1 MLRQLEAQTRA
12 VKQKIQRREAI
23 GAVGRAGEEEDEEE
37 EVDMEDDGEAG
48 CGSANSETVRQTVAG
63 LKDLSTGRF
72 NKPLRLNLTIGG
84 FDQKSERLAGK
95 VVEALCQP
103 LGAADFVHVVAAV
116 TTWRTD
122 KNRLIFKQRMRDVS
136 GRIREDLNTTF
147 VKARGADPTGVW
159 AIPDVFSQK
168 TLTSNLVFKAIKS
181 AFTDSTGLDFP
192 SIPFTVLGMIE
203 FGEIMGVCRDTFE
216 NLTSLNE

>member
-1 MLRQLEAQTRA
+1 MLRELEAQARA

-23 GAVGRAGEEEDEEE
+23 GAVGREREEEDEDE

-63 LKDLSTGRF
+63 LKALSTARF

-84 FDQKSERLAGK
+84 FDQKSERLAGT
-95 VVEALCQP
+95 VVETLCPP
-103 LGAADFVHVVAAV
+103 LGAADFVQVVAAV
-116 TTWRTD
+116 TNWRTD
-122 KNRLIFKQRMRDVS
+122 KGKLVFKQRTRDVS
-136 GRIREDLNTTF
+136 GRIREDLNTTI
-147 VKARGADPTGVW
+147 VKARAADPTGMWV
-159 AIPDVFSQK
+159 IPEAFSQK

-181 AFTDSTGLDFP
+181 TFTDSTGLDFP

-203 FGEIMGVCRDTFE
+203 FGEIIGVCSDTFE